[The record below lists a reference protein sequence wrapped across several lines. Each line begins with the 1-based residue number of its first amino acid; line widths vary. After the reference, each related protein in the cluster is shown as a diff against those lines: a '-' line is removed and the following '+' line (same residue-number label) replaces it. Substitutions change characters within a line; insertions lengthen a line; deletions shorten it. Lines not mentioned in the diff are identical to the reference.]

1 MVRILE
7 IINLVDDD
15 EDDDD
20 DENEDDED
28 EDINCFE
35 QAKKK
40 KRTLAAVMRAND
52 DGNEKFI
59 DEDDDDE
66 DDDDDDDDFRLGSNG
81 TDNEDEDDDD
91 CGDDERPKKWTKVA
105 STASSS
111 SSSAFANR
119 ESPRRKER
127 AAAASPPLRHFPMEG
142 DVVVG
147 RKEIPTATTM
157 TAMGTSHANARGNP
171 VATKKLNDFW
181 VKKADDSSVQDDDDF
196 EKACML
202 SSEEN
207 ERSKKNEEADIDEA
221 TKRSLEDSKTF
232 IHSGSEAMPLCRLLS
247 RHEFKVAI
255 EQFIHKN
262 GGYEGIE
269 GGQLIKHGNCNDMN
283 KSCIADGGGRNQTGA
298 EYGRYS
304 IPALF
309 RVFDVLEGKADVFVS
324 GGKGAD
330 EIDPELGVND
340 RLDGLPGAKITAFV
354 DIGHGMGIQVLQAG
368 WSHGVRA
375 RGVELMKGRHH
386 VAVQLM
392 EGMIR
397 DLLKD
402 DPPDSTAVVLK
413 NDDFSHAFVPDAETR
428 CRDEA
433 LRSFLLFAEPSIP
446 MEVQRGLVIFINNAE
461 EVFGSRSNQN
471 AKGQDLDSS
480 LARLFANMQVGG
492 RMVTLTDISCNL
504 TQSTEW
510 FRRDVF
516 ESGTDAV
523 SWGNQ
528 NKSVNVY
535 VLTKL
540 DDYWYCQNEKCQHK
554 KSHNL
559 PAKNAVVDEDGE
571 PIEKCVWCEERARP
585 CSRLRKSTAAAA
597 AKAQSRKNSGKR
609 KSDSDSSS

>member
-1 MVRILE
+1 
-7 IINLVDDD
+7 
-15 EDDDD
+15 
-20 DENEDDED
+20 
-28 EDINCFE
+28 
-35 QAKKK
+35 
-40 KRTLAAVMRAND
+40 
-52 DGNEKFI
+52 
-59 DEDDDDE
+59 
-66 DDDDDDDDFRLGSNG
+66 
-81 TDNEDEDDDD
+81 
-91 CGDDERPKKWTKVA
+91 
-105 STASSS
+105 
-111 SSSAFANR
+111 
-119 ESPRRKER
+119 
-127 AAAASPPLRHFPMEG
+127 
-142 DVVVG
+142 
-147 RKEIPTATTM
+147 
-157 TAMGTSHANARGNP
+157 
-171 VATKKLNDFW
+171 
-181 VKKADDSSVQDDDDF
+181 
-196 EKACML
+196 
-202 SSEEN
+202 
-207 ERSKKNEEADIDEA
+207 
-221 TKRSLEDSKTF
+221 
-232 IHSGSEAMPLCRLLS
+232 
-247 RHEFKVAI
+247 
-255 EQFIHKN
+255 
-262 GGYEGIE
+262 
-269 GGQLIKHGNCNDMN
+269 
-283 KSCIADGGGRNQTGA
+283 
-298 EYGRYS
+298 
-304 IPALF
+304 
-309 RVFDVLEGKADVFVS
+309 
-324 GGKGAD
+324 
-330 EIDPELGVND
+330 
-340 RLDGLPGAKITAFV
+340 
-354 DIGHGMGIQVLQAG
+354 
-368 WSHGVRA
+368 
-375 RGVELMKGRHH
+375 
-386 VAVQLM
+386 M

-559 PAKNAVVDEDGE
+559 PAKNVVVDEDGE